1 MRSKSN
7 EEGFLVYLC
16 STFLNYTKA
25 GECAH
30 EVQGK
35 LYEREYSE
43 CCATPKQIGTQHCWA
58 GGGCAASEAV
68 LEEAAAFSVCVPG
81 CLQLSERLRLTE
93 IGVMVH
99 TAPQ

>member
-1 MRSKSN
+1 M
-7 EEGFLVYLC
+7 YLC
-16 STFLNYTKA
+16 STSLNYTKA

-35 LYEREYSE
+35 LYEGQYCG
-43 CCATPKQIGTQHCWA
+43 CCVTPEKMGTHCWA
-58 GGGCAASEAV
+58 GGGCAVGEAV
-68 LEEAAAFSVCVPG
+68 LEEAAAFPVCVPV
-81 CLQLSERLRLTE
+81 CLQLSERQRLTE